1 MNTLVP
7 IFGTY
12 FWWILAGVLLLAELA
27 QPGFFMIWL
36 AAAAALTAL
45 VASIFHLEW
54 TAEALTFAALA
65 VLCVAASW
73 RFVSKSW
80 AVKSDSPHLNQRQAG
95 LVGRSFILEKAIING
110 SGKIK
115 FEDTLWDVEGED
127 AAAGTRVKVT
137 GVDGMRLRVK
147 GA

>member
-1 MNTLVP
+1 MNL
-7 IFGTY
+7 F
-12 FWWILAGVLLLAELA
+12 
-27 QPGFFMIWL
+27 
-36 AAAAALTAL
+36 
-45 VASIFHLEW
+45 ASIFHLQW

-80 AVKSDSPHLNQRQAG
+80 VVKSDSPHLNQRQAG

-147 GA
+147 QG